1 MGPGASLGAKCA
13 AGHGAMQ
20 RLLLTPDSATHLH
33 LQSALNPLIQGYIL
47 RREQRQSV
55 DYCQLC

>member
-20 RLLLTPDSATHLH
+20 RLLLTLDSATHLH
-33 LQSALNPLIQGYIL
+33 LQSALNPLIQGDTL
-47 RREQRQSV
+47 RREQNN
-55 DYCQLC
+55 